1 MRNSFVMFRSFWE
14 AGKGMSNEDRLAFYD
29 ALCKYYFEDIEP
41 ELSGVPQMAFLMA
54 KPNVDASNKNYDKCV
69 ENGKYGV
76 LGAEEGKKWGRPKKG
91 ETREEYLERKKK
103 ETPINPLKGNNEKP
117 PKNPLDYDLDYDDDL
132 DEDLDK
138 DFFIKEK
145 VKLNFFLKNLS
156 NYEQETD
163 RFLEFNKNTD
173 SKMLLYYLKMW
184 KPVTTTNLF
193 PKSVSDFLNE
203 LYERGKDDKD
213 IYNLMGLKEVKVN
226 GNTVY
231 FIIKDKK
238 TFDIIEKY
246 IQRDDKK
253 FFGNRAIQ
261 YFPLKAEERKERERC
276 SA

>member
-1 MRNSFVMFRSFWE
+1 MKTNVLVDTSTLEVIKKMDKEMGYDFIVGLLE
-14 AGKGMSNEDRLAFYD
+14 YGLYGKEPQFKELTLQLAFIPLKNKID
-29 ALCKYYFEDIEP
+29 F
-41 ELSGVPQMAFLMA
+41 
-54 KPNVDASNKNYDKCV
+54 NVQRYENCV
-69 ENGKYGV
+69 RNGEKGKEYGV
-76 LGAEEGKKWGRPKKG
+76 QGAEYGKLGGRPRKG
-91 ETREEYLERKKK
+91 ETKEEYLERKKK
-103 ETPINPLKGNNEKP
+103 ETP
-117 PKNPLDYDLDYDDDL
+117 KNPLNGLNKKPLYDDVD
-132 DEDLDK
+132 DDVDDDD

-184 KPVTTTNLF
+184 KPITDTNLF

-203 LYERGKDDKD
+203 IYERGKDDKD
-213 IYNLMGLKEVKVN
+213 IYSLMGLKEVKVN
-226 GNTVY
+226 GDTVY

-246 IQRDDKK
+246 IQRDDEK
-253 FFGNRAIQ
+253 FFGNRNIQ

>member
-1 MRNSFVMFRSFWE
+1 MRNSFVMYRSFWE

-29 ALCKYYFEDIEP
+29 ALCKYCFEDVEP

-76 LGAEEGKKWGRPKKG
+76 LGGEEGKKWGRPRKG

-103 ETPINPLKGNNEKP
+103 KTPKNPLKGDNEKT
-117 PKNPLDYDLDYDDDL
+117 PKNPLDDDLDDDDDL
-132 DEDLDK
+132 DVDD

-184 KPVTTTNLF
+184 KPITDTNLF

-203 LYERGKDDKD
+203 IYERGKDDKD
-213 IYNLMGLKEVKVN
+213 IYSLMGLKEVKVN
-226 GNTVY
+226 GDTVY

-246 IQRDDKK
+246 IQRDDEK
-253 FFGNRAIQ
+253 FFGNRNIQ